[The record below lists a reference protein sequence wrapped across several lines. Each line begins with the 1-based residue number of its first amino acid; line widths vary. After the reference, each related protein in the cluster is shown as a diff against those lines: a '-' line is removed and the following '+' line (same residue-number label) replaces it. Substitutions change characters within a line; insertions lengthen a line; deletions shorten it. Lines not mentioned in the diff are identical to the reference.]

1 MWQKILASKQATT
14 YELSSQCKKKKN
26 CKCSV
31 APIINTMTLGNRY
44 NLSFR
49 DIVTVCR
56 NNLRLVCL
64 WQLANS
70 SNFIKFW
77 QFYYLSETCIIC
89 YTECQVRVLRNT
101 KLSYSLL
108 PKNYYWKSCSSCQ
121 RKWSFCFCRWGN
133 WLCYERTILLM
144 NS

>member
-1 MWQKILASKQATT
+1 
-14 YELSSQCKKKKN
+14 
-26 CKCSV
+26 
-31 APIINTMTLGNRY
+31 MTLGNRY

-64 WQLANS
+64 WQLADS

-77 QFYYLSETCIIC
+77 QFYYLSETFIIC

-133 WLCYERTILLM
+133 WLCFERTNGSNPQYCWWIRKFSWMQEGLDRCRIISD
-144 NS
+144 N